1 MKNIFAFLFLCTI
14 ISCKQEPLEFEKLT
28 QFSRIDTMSDN
39 GKSYYYKKD
48 IYIVKNYK
56 DNYQNERTVDSF
68 AYKNRA
74 KDLAEF
80 AGYKIVVYKY
90 SDKTNMTNLKMNP
103 RDFDD
108 YTFDNDMIY
117 IYDWGNGTWSGKMKF
132 KGRETVKAEEMIRED

>member
-1 MKNIFAFLFLCTI
+1 MKNVIALLFFCMAV
-14 ISCKQEPLEFEKLT
+14 SCKQEPLEFVKLD
-28 QFSRIDTMSDN
+28 QFSKIDTMPDN
-39 GKSYYYKKD
+39 GRPYYYKKD
-48 IYIVKNYK
+48 IYIVKNYR

-74 KDLAEF
+74 KDLAKY
-80 AGYKIVVYKY
+80 AYYKIVVYKY
-90 SDKTNMTNLKMNP
+90 SDKTNIANLKKNP

-117 IYDWGNGTWSGKMKF
+117 IYDWSMGTWSGKMKF

>member
-1 MKNIFAFLFLCTI
+1 MENVILFLFLCTI
-14 ISCKQEPLEFEKLT
+14 VSCKQEALEFESLV

-39 GKSYYYKKD
+39 GKPYFYKTHVF
-48 IYIVKNYK
+48 IVQNYS

-74 KDLAEF
+74 KDLTKYAE
-80 AGYKIVVYKY
+80 YKIVIYKH
-90 SDKTNMTNLKMNP
+90 SDKTNIPNLKKNP

-117 IYDWGNGTWSGKMKF
+117 IYT
-132 KGRETVKAEEMIRED
+132 